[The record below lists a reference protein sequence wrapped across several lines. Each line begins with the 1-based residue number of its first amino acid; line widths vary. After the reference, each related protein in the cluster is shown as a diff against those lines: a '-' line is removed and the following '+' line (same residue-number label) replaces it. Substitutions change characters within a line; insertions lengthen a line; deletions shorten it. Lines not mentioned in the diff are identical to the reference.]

1 MFAGFVEQV
10 NQLAR
15 ARPAANALI
24 AFLSLGFGEDLRYE
38 GLMSMTWRNL
48 STVAHREILR
58 RQCSSFRLDSTRRAS
73 HFPPPITGQTR
84 ADIDIGRQVTARYMM
99 PPFPGRLFRL

>member
-48 STVAHREILR
+48 STVAASRDPPPSML
-58 RQCSSFRLDSTRRAS
+58 FVPTRLDSTGLPLSAAD
-73 HFPPPITGQTR
+73 HR
-84 ADIDIGRQVTARYMM
+84 ADPRRY
-99 PPFPGRLFRL
+99 